1 MTQESGV
8 SGREEMAAEE
18 TKGLKSET
26 SSAWPI
32 PRTGKEKRATNSFLE
47 ARFPIRN
54 VTRESKCKQFFISL

>member
-8 SGREEMAAEE
+8 SGREEMAAEG

-54 VTRESKCKQFFISL
+54 VTRESKCKKIFIKL

>member
-8 SGREEMAAEE
+8 SGLEEMAAEG

-47 ARFPIRN
+47 AHFPIRN
-54 VTRESKCKQFFISL
+54 VTRGSKCEIFFISL

>member
-8 SGREEMAAEE
+8 SGLEEMAAEG

-26 SSAWPI
+26 SPAWPI

-47 ARFPIRN
+47 AHYPKQN
-54 VTRESKCKQFFISL
+54 VTRESKCENFFISL

>member
-1 MTQESGV
+1 
-8 SGREEMAAEE
+8 MAAEG

-47 ARFPIRN
+47 ERTFSPSEMIRET
-54 VTRESKCKQFFISL
+54 VKFY